1 MWISCN
7 AGTSGCPTNCRQ
19 GQTTTPC
26 RSAPRNRDPN
36 LLPGQ
41 LHSTPNLSEYV
52 CHAWRPQPGIASD
65 LLEDDDTLRAIRP
78 PPTDED
84 RSVLGAEEIA
94 ALFAARAVHYGHEDV
109 MHHVGGLLFAR
120 RRRRRARPASCRGAG
135 QRWKARRRKWR
146 STQPPWP
153 PRRSRRR
160 TMCPAA
166 GAYARLYSPTGA
178 PGRWCDDAGR
188 DFGVQYASSS
198 FTALRAPCR
207 PTQSTHIGIPT
218 RVSSV

>member
-120 RRRRRARPASCRGAG
+120 RRRRRARPAFVPWRGA
-135 QRWKARRRKWR
+135 K
-146 STQPPWP
+146 
-153 PRRSRRR
+153 
-160 TMCPAA
+160 ME
-166 GAYARLYSPTGA
+166 GA
-178 PGRWCDDAGR
+178 PSEVAQHAAALAAAEVEAANDVPRGGRLRTIVFSDG
-188 DFGVQYASSS
+188 SS
-198 FTALRAPCR
+198 RE
-207 PTQSTHIGIPT
+207 
-218 RVSSV
+218 VV

>member
-109 MHHVGGLLFAR
+109 MPHQFTVRLPPPPPRSPGFV
-120 RRRRRARPASCRGAG
+120 PWRGA
-135 QRWKARRRKWR
+135 K
-146 STQPPWP
+146 
-153 PRRSRRR
+153 
-160 TMCPAA
+160 ME
-166 GAYARLYSPTGA
+166 GA
-178 PGRWCDDAGR
+178 PSEVAQHAAALAAAEVEAANDVPRGGRLRTIVFSDG
-188 DFGVQYASSS
+188 SS
-198 FTALRAPCR
+198 RE
-207 PTQSTHIGIPT
+207 
-218 RVSSV
+218 VV

>member
-26 RSAPRNRDPN
+26 RSASRNRDPN

-109 MHHVGGLLFAR
+109 MHHQFTV
-120 RRRRRARPASCRGAG
+120 RPPPPPPRSPGFVPWRGA
-135 QRWKARRRKWR
+135 K
-146 STQPPWP
+146 
-153 PRRSRRR
+153 
-160 TMCPAA
+160 ME
-166 GAYARLYSPTGA
+166 GA
-178 PGRWCDDAGR
+178 PSEVAQHAAALAAAEVEAANDVPRGGRLRTIVFSDG
-188 DFGVQYASSS
+188 SS
-198 FTALRAPCR
+198 RE
-207 PTQSTHIGIPT
+207 
-218 RVSSV
+218 VM